1 MAVFRS
7 LLRIRLRYAVLAL
20 CVLGIFLASIVIY
33 SAWRGSHAAAGVTA
47 LGESEQAWLADRQ
60 ELRFAG
66 RWDEAPFG
74 FSDDD
79 GVYGGYEVDLA
90 ESLAPILGVGVK
102 VVPMTR
108 EEAAISLADGEVDAV
123 MGMAVTAATSDL
135 YDFTEPYAGSSL
147 SIFVRADRFD
157 VAGLRDLHGKEV
169 AVQADT
175 RAVSL
180 LAAEP
185 EISTVLV
192 KSARE
197 GLELVVE
204 GQAVA
209 LVADDITGLRAAQE
223 AGLSSEVKVVG
234 LPEESISYAFAVPK
248 GSQAQLNVLNY
259 GLVSIEVLGLKE
271 QVDRAWLGAAATA
284 AAPTSG
290 SSRVTTVLV
299 VLALALALGNGAYLL
314 TKMRT
319 RTVEQGASLKESRV
333 KYQKLVEGT
342 DEAVF
347 TVGSDLGLL
356 EVNNRVESL
365 TGYNRD
371 DLLRM
376 ALDDLVLPEQR
387 AALRDCVETALRDG
401 AATLDGLSFVDRHGD
416 EIPVRLSA
424 DLVSQDGRELV
435 QCFARDIRERERWRG
450 QVKLRSEYLSALN
463 SIANTV
469 SRSVELEEMLREVL
483 GQVVD
488 LTRTQGG
495 VVYLSGNRDDRV
507 VLIPV
512 VEQGMTADLKS
523 DLGWPDGP
531 RRLAEEVVQA
541 GKVLVSS
548 ASVSSTELGPTG
560 GRSGPGRRASV
571 PLASK
576 DRVHGVISVYGV
588 EPRGF
593 TTEDIALLTA
603 VGNQIGVAI
612 ENAQLGERLQRTV
625 GEMGTMWRFSQSVL
639 QDMTNGLVVVD
650 RDGKVRLVNQAGESL
665 LGCKEKDVLDSSI
678 ERLLG
683 QSARIVRDSM
693 ERQLAYPREEIS
705 VRRDGGES
713 ESVGMSVSPLRG
725 EGGKVNGAVIML
737 ADLSREKRLEEERIR
752 LERLAVLGEMSAV
765 MAHEIRNPLAGMA
778 AGIQHLLGKF
788 TEADDRHE
796 ALERILKEGERVNQI
811 IEDILLIS
819 RPPRLNLA
827 SCDVT
832 ALLDILVAEYRDRA
846 SAKGV
851 EILTDY
857 APGLLEVRGDKR
869 RLEQA
874 FSNLVVNAIEAMPN
888 GGQLT
893 VAVRGPV
900 SAVRAG
906 DGEAEFAEVEI
917 GDSGVGISEEEL
929 HKIVEPFYTTKARGT
944 GLGLPIAQR
953 IIEAHEGE
961 LRIES
966 REGEGTKVTV
976 RLPVVK
982 RARL

>member
-1 MAVFRS
+1 
-7 LLRIRLRYAVLAL
+7 
-20 CVLGIFLASIVIY
+20 
-33 SAWRGSHAAAGVTA
+33 
-47 LGESEQAWLADRQ
+47 
-60 ELRFAG
+60 
-66 RWDEAPFG
+66 
-74 FSDDD
+74 
-79 GVYGGYEVDLA
+79 
-90 ESLAPILGVGVK
+90 
-102 VVPMTR
+102 MTR
-108 EEAAISLADGEVDAV
+108 EEAAISLANGEVDAV
-123 MGMAVTAATSDL
+123 MGMAATAEDSAI
-135 YDFTEPYAGSSL
+135 YDFTEPYASSSL

-157 VAGLRDLHGKEV
+157 VARLGDLRGREV

-175 RAVSL
+175 PATTL
-180 LAAEP
+180 LAAAP

-209 LVADDITGLRAAQE
+209 LVADEITGLRAAQE
-223 AGLSSEVKVVG
+223 ADLADEVKVVG
-234 LPEESISYAFAVPK
+234 LPEETVSYALAVPK
-248 GSQAQLNVLNY
+248 DSPAQLNVLNY
-259 GLVSIEVLGLKE
+259 GLASMEVLGLKE
-271 QVDRAWLGAAATA
+271 QVDRAWLGAPAGEATPAAR
-284 AAPTSG
+284 
-290 SSRVTTVLV
+290 SSTVTTVLV
-299 VLALALALGNGAYLL
+299 VLALALAFGNGAYLL
-314 TKMRT
+314 NKMRT
-319 RTVEQGASLKESRV
+319 RTVEQSASLRESRV

-365 TGYNRD
+365 TGYHRD

-376 ALDDLVLPEQR
+376 ALDDLVVPEQR
-387 AALRDCVETALRDG
+387 ATLRDCVQTALRDG
-401 AATLDGLSFVDRHGD
+401 TATLDGLSLVDRHGD

-424 DLVSQDGRELV
+424 DLVSQEGRELV

-469 SRSVELEEMLREVL
+469 SRSEDLEEMLREVL
-483 GQVVD
+483 EQVVD
-488 LTRTQGG
+488 LTRTQSG
-495 VVYLSGNRDDRV
+495 VVYLSGNRDGQP

-512 VEQGMTADLKS
+512 VEQGMTAELKRG
-523 DLGWPDGP
+523 LGWPDGP
-531 RRLAEEVVQA
+531 RRLAEEVIQA
-541 GKVLVSS
+541 GRVVVSS
-548 ASVSSTELGPTG
+548 GSVPSRELGPVG
-560 GRSGPGRRASV
+560 ESSLPGRRAAV

-576 DRVHGVISVYGV
+576 DRVHGVMSLYGL

-593 TTEDIALLTA
+593 TNEDVALLTA

-612 ENAQLGERLQRTV
+612 ENAQLVERLQRTV

-650 RDGKVRLVNQAGESL
+650 RDGKVRLVNRAGESL
-665 LGCKEKDVLDSSI
+665 LGCKEKDVLDSSV

-725 EGGKVNGAVIML
+725 DGGKVNGAVIML

-788 TEADDRHE
+788 AAADDRHE

-827 SCDVT
+827 SCNVT
-832 ALLDILVAEYRDRA
+832 GVLDTLAVEYRDRA

-857 APGLLEVRGDKR
+857 APGLLEVRGDKM

-874 FSNLVVNAIEAMPN
+874 FSNLMVNAMEAMPD

-900 SAVRAG
+900 RAERSG
-906 DGEAEFAEVEI
+906 DGEAEYAEVII
-917 GDSGVGISEEEL
+917 GDNGVGISEEDL

-944 GLGLPIAQR
+944 GLGLPIADR
-953 IIEAHEGE
+953 IIEAHDGE
-961 LRIES
+961 LRVES

-976 RLPVVK
+976 RLPLAK
-982 RARL
+982 GAGA

>member
-1 MAVFRS
+1 M
-7 LLRIRLRYAVLAL
+7 LRIRLRYAVLGL
-20 CVLGIFLASIVIY
+20 CVLGIVLVSIVVY
-33 SAWRGSHAAAGVTA
+33 NARRGPGAVIGLGA
-47 LGESEQAWLADRQ
+47 LGESEQAWLAEKR

-74 FSDDD
+74 FSGDD

-90 ESLAPILGVGVK
+90 EALAPILGVGVK
-102 VVPMTR
+102 VEPMTR
-108 EEAAISLADGEVDAV
+108 EEAAISLDNGEVDAV
-123 MGMAVTAATSDL
+123 MGMVATVEESDS
-135 YDFTEPYAGSSL
+135 YDFTEPYASSSL

-157 VAGLRDLHGKEV
+157 VARLGDLRGREV

-175 RAVSL
+175 PAITL

-192 KSARE
+192 KSAQE

-209 LVADDITGLRAAQE
+209 LVVDEITGLRAAQE
-223 AGLSSEVKVVG
+223 ADLANEVKVVG
-234 LPEESISYAFAVPK
+234 LPEETVSYAFAVPK

-259 GLVSIEVLGLKE
+259 ALASIEVLGLKE
-271 QVDRAWLGAAATA
+271 QVDRAWLGAPVAE
-284 AAPTSG
+284 AAPGSG
-290 SSRVTTVLV
+290 SSRITTVLV
-299 VLALALALGNGAYLL
+299 VLALALAFGNGAYLL

-319 RTVEQGASLKESRV
+319 RTVEQSATLRESRV
-333 KYQKLVEGT
+333 KYQKLVQGT

-365 TGYNRD
+365 TGYHRD

-376 ALDDLVLPEQR
+376 ALDDLVVPEQR
-387 AALRDCVETALRDG
+387 GTLRGCVQTALRDG
-401 AATLDGLSFVDRHGD
+401 AATLDVLSFVDRHGD

-424 DLVSQDGRELV
+424 DVVSHEGRELV

-450 QVKLRSEYLSALN
+450 QVKLRTEYLSALN

-469 SRSVELEEMLREVL
+469 SRSVDVEEMLQEVL

-488 LTRTQGG
+488 LTRTQSG
-495 VVYLSGNRDDRV
+495 VVYLSGNRDGEA

-512 VEQGMTADLKS
+512 VEQGMTSEQKRE
-523 DLGWPDGP
+523 LGWPDGP
-531 RRLAEEVVQA
+531 RRLAEEVVEA
-541 GKVLVSS
+541 GRVLVSS
-548 ASVSSTELGPTG
+548 GGVSSQESVPDGVS
-560 GRSGPGRRASV
+560 SGPGRCVAV

-576 DRVHGVISVYGV
+576 DSVHGVMSVYGL

-593 TTEDIALLTA
+593 TNEDIALLTA

-612 ENAQLGERLQRTV
+612 ENAHLVERLQRTV

-665 LGCKEKDVLDSSI
+665 LGCKEKDVLDSSV

-725 EGGKVNGAVIML
+725 DGGKVNGAVIML

-788 TEADDRHE
+788 AETDDRHE
-796 ALERILKEGERVNQI
+796 ALERIMKEGERVNQI

-827 SCDVT
+827 SCDV
-832 ALLDILVAEYRDRA
+832 AAVLDTLVAEYRDRA

-851 EILTDY
+851 DILTDY
-857 APGLLEVRGDKR
+857 APGLLEVRADKM

-900 SAVRAG
+900 RAERSG
-906 DGEAEFAEVEI
+906 DGEAEYAEVI
-917 GDSGVGISEEEL
+917 LGDNGVGISEEDV

-944 GLGLPIAQR
+944 GLGLPIASR

-976 RLPVVK
+976 RLPMAK
-982 RARL
+982 GAGL